1 MASIEILLLN
11 YFSVLFLTIAFGIYI
26 KKPEKTVKSF
36 SLWYWLSQVILA
48 LVLYKVIQLY
58 DGFKIIY
65 AVDLLFVALFA
76 LSSITLK
83 SSKTNKIE
91 QLAKTIPR
99 LHKLSTDEFSAYLT
113 TLFKAYGFQSV
124 KQVKI
129 QNDDPSNTYDYYL
142 LARHE
147 GSLVEIRIVNQTK
160 VLTEAHINQVASS
173 FRDSTS
179 QATSWLLATSAKTD
193 KNTNIFIRNSGADI
207 KVFDLKAISDLVYV
221 LAPNFKPNSGIIKN
235 TSISLIDFLLNVLIR
250 AKDKL
255 ILEHPH
261 PDQSPDFKASQQ
273 FLSEVLNESES
284 EKPSNMELFDN
295 VEPDIDADPLTS
307 KEEPKTKRK
316 KKKKESSESDSQGDL
331 KLADNNHEI
340 KEPKPIDTPPLIS
353 SVEIV
358 SNDSESTST
367 NAIEHENKDIETDVS
382 LDTGSIEL
390 NVTSNEVVDETITV
404 EEDAEPLFDLDS
416 IHNENN
422 TVTQDDTEFS
432 DFPTASD
439 ETTDSNQNNILDLD
453 NLSSDMSQLNDT
465 NLKATNSSTDIEIQ
479 AELSVDES
487 MTVEIEL
494 DPLENL
500 DGLLDVHSVVDEINP
515 LDDFPELSTTDI
527 INVGKDD
534 NFDLFAVDGQALNLQ
549 ENDPLNEVDKGAVDL
564 LSEIECTPSMPVTD
578 SIDQTVNSVDVDL
591 LAIESSDILE
601 TTPNPK
607 IDLSDLGAALPQEAP
622 NIRKNRD
629 TLP

>member
-65 AVDLLFVALFA
+65 VVDLLFVALFA

-99 LHKLSTDEFSAYLT
+99 LHKLSTDEFSSYLT

-179 QATSWLLATSAKTD
+179 QATNWLLATSAKTD
-193 KNTNIFIRNSGADI
+193 KSTNIFIRNSGADI
-207 KVFDLKAISDLVYV
+207 KVFDSKAISDLVYV

-235 TSISLIDFLLNVLIR
+235 TSINLIDFLLNVLSR

-255 ILEHPH
+255 ILEQPH
-261 PDQSPDFKASQQ
+261 PDQSSDFKASQQ
-273 FLSEVLNESES
+273 FLSDVLNESES

-331 KLADNNHEI
+331 KLAENNHEI

-382 LDTGSIEL
+382 LDTESIEL

-515 LDDFPELSTTDI
+515 LDDFPELSTADI

-549 ENDPLNEVDKGAVDL
+549 ENDPLNEVEKGAVDL

>member
-1 MASIEILLLN
+1 
-11 YFSVLFLTIAFGIYI
+11 
-26 KKPEKTVKSF
+26 
-36 SLWYWLSQVILA
+36 
-48 LVLYKVIQLY
+48 
-58 DGFKIIY
+58 
-65 AVDLLFVALFA
+65 
-76 LSSITLK
+76 
-83 SSKTNKIE
+83 
-91 QLAKTIPR
+91 
-99 LHKLSTDEFSAYLT
+99 
-113 TLFKAYGFQSV
+113 
-124 KQVKI
+124 
-129 QNDDPSNTYDYYL
+129 
-142 LARHE
+142 
-147 GSLVEIRIVNQTK
+147 
-160 VLTEAHINQVASS
+160 
-173 FRDSTS
+173 
-179 QATSWLLATSAKTD
+179 
-193 KNTNIFIRNSGADI
+193 
-207 KVFDLKAISDLVYV
+207 
-221 LAPNFKPNSGIIKN
+221 
-235 TSISLIDFLLNVLIR
+235 
-250 AKDKL
+250 
-255 ILEHPH
+255 
-261 PDQSPDFKASQQ
+261 
-273 FLSEVLNESES
+273 
-284 EKPSNMELFDN
+284 MELFDN

-367 NAIEHENKDIETDVS
+367 NAIEHENKDIETDES
-382 LDTGSIEL
+382 LDTESIEL

-439 ETTDSNQNNILDLD
+439 ETTDSNQNSILDLD
-453 NLSSDMSQLNDT
+453 NLSSDMSQINET
-465 NLKATNSSTDIEIQ
+465 ILKDTNSSTNIEIQ